1 MTIHTSKKKKK
12 VGVFSMH
19 ILKLN
24 TQNIFTQFGHWLMDT
39 FNISEHMI
47 RDLIVGGVI
56 CVVILALG
64 NSFTNNP

>member
-1 MTIHTSKKKKK
+1 MTIHTSKKRKS
-12 VGVFSMH
+12 VFFSMH

>member
-1 MTIHTSKKKKK
+1 MITYISKKRKRKS
-12 VGVFSMH
+12 VFLMH
-19 ILKLN
+19 ILKLS
-24 TQNIFTQFGHWLMDT
+24 TQNIFTQFGHWFMDT

-47 RDLIVGGVI
+47 RDLIIGGVV

>member
-1 MTIHTSKKKKK
+1 
-12 VGVFSMH
+12 MH